1 MWEKLN
7 NLSLKQLRAMDE
19 VATRGSFVEAARHLH
34 LTPSALSETVKALE
48 RQLGLR
54 LFDRSTRSVSLT
66 QAGQAFL
73 EHVRNSLQLLDHG
86 VARVAELRDL
96 SAGHVR
102 VMGATSA
109 LSCLVAPCVAGMW
122 RESSRLKVELRTGL
136 SRDMLAALRDG
147 RVDFCVASLPAG
159 TEDDVDHIP
168 LIEDTFGLVGRH
180 DHPALQADEVRLREG
195 GKFPYVSLNTRTSIN
210 DTLESL
216 PDVPAAFLEPSFIV
230 DGTGSMAAVLEQ
242 GVTLAILPALVLH
255 QMRLPTLRYVPLTA
269 DFPARRIELSRRAGR
284 SLSPAAQ
291 VLWDAVRRQAR
302 NLHGVAG
309 IRGLAPDATPAPSV
323 REP

>member
-7 NLSLKQLRAMDE
+7 NLSLRQLRAMDA

-34 LTPSALSETVKALE
+34 LTPSALSETIKALE

-66 QAGQAFL
+66 QAGNAFL
-73 EHVRNSLQLLDHG
+73 EHVRNSLQLLDQG
-86 VARVAELRDL
+86 VTQVAELRDL

-136 SRDMLAALRDG
+136 SQDMLAALREG
-147 RVDFCVASLPAG
+147 RVDFCVASLPADTG
-159 TEDDVDHIP
+159 DDVDHVP
-168 LIEDTFGLVGRH
+168 LIEDRFGLVGSH
-180 DHPALQADEVRLREG
+180 DHPALQVDEVKLRDAG
-195 GKFPYVSLNTRTSIN
+195 RFPYVSLNTRTSID

-216 PDVPAAFLEPSFIV
+216 PDVPPAFLKPSFIV

-255 QMRLPTLRYVPLTA
+255 QMRLPALRYVPLTA
-269 DFPARRIELSRRAGR
+269 EFPVRRIELSRRSGR

-291 VLWDAVRRQAR
+291 MLWDAVLRQAQ
-302 NLHGVAG
+302 NLGGVAG
-309 IRGLAPDATPAPSV
+309 IRNLGPDTGCRGAQV
-323 REP
+323 Q

>member
-1 MWEKLN
+1 MLDKLN
-7 NLSLKQLRAMDE
+7 NLSLRQLRAMDE

-34 LTPSALSETVKALE
+34 LTPSALSETIKALE

-66 QAGQAFL
+66 QAGNAFL

-86 VARVAELRDL
+86 VTHVAELRDL

-136 SRDMLAALRDG
+136 SQDMLAALREG
-147 RVDFCVASLPAG
+147 RVDFCVASLPPG
-159 TEDDVDHIP
+159 TGIDVDHIP
-168 LIEDTFGLVGRH
+168 LIEDRFGLVGRH
-180 DHPALQADEVRLREG
+180 DHPALQVDEVKLRDA
-195 GKFPYVSLNTRTSIN
+195 GKFPYVSLNTRTSID
-210 DTLESL
+210 DTLASL
-216 PDVPAAFLEPSFIV
+216 SDVPAAFLEPSFIV
-230 DGTGSMAAVLEQ
+230 DGTGSMAAILEQ

-255 QMRLPTLRYVPLTA
+255 QMRLPALRYVPLTA
-269 DFPARRIELSRRAGR
+269 EFPVRRIELCRRAGR

-291 VLWDAVRRQAR
+291 MLWNAVLRQAQILGR
-302 NLHGVAG
+302 VAG
-309 IRGLAPDATPAPSV
+309 IRNLGPQT
-323 REP
+323 

>member
-1 MWEKLN
+1 MIWVIMWEKLN

-19 VATRGSFVEAARHLH
+19 VATHGSFVEAARHRH
-34 LTPSALSETVKALE
+34 LTPSALSETIKALE

-66 QAGQAFL
+66 QAGTAFL
-73 EHVRNSLQLLDHG
+73 EHVRHSLQLLDHG
-86 VARVAELRDL
+86 VTQVGELRDL
-96 SAGHVR
+96 STGHVR

-109 LSCLVAPCVAGMW
+109 LACLVAPCVAGIW

-136 SRDMLAALRDG
+136 SQDMLAELRAG

-168 LIEDTFGLVGRH
+168 LIEDRFGLVGRH
-180 DHPALQADEVRLREG
+180 DHPALQVDEIKLRDA
-195 GKFPYVSLNTRTSIN
+195 GKFPYVSLNTRTSID

-216 PDVPAAFLEPSFIV
+216 PDVPTVFLEPSFIV

-255 QMRLPTLRYVPLTA
+255 QMGLPALRYVPLTA
-269 DFPARRIELSRRAGR
+269 EFPVRRIELSRRAGR

-291 VLWDAVRRQAR
+291 MLWDAVLQQAQILGR
-302 NLHGVAG
+302 VAG
-309 IRGLAPDATPAPSV
+309 IRSLGPGT
-323 REP
+323 